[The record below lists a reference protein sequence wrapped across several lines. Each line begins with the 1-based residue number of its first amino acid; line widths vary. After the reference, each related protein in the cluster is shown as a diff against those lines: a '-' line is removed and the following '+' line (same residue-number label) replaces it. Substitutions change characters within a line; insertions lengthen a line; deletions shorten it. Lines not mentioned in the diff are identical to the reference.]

1 MKHPLTSKER
11 RGLVAV
17 AAAALL
23 CIASGP
29 LLRRCGHIPSASSEN
44 GKDSVVSSMPTENGK
59 DSAFNDSMSNKSQ
72 NPEADKLNT
81 QKQKRNSEGNNRET
95 KGKSKKKSG
104 TKKAAK
110 EYPVRSPLDQPC
122 D

>member
-29 LLRRCGHIPSASSEN
+29 VLRSCGLLTVSHSGSAEVVV
-44 GKDSVVSSMPTENGK
+44 DSV
-59 DSAFNDSMSNKSQ
+59 KSID
-72 NPEADKLNT
+72 ADAASDKSDTL
-81 QKQKRNSEGNNRET
+81 KSPPKS
-95 KGKSKKKSG
+95 KASKKKSG
-104 TKKAAK
+104 KKATKKKAAK

-122 D
+122 DI

>member
-23 CIASGP
+23 CIASGFIFRNCSSRDA
-29 LLRRCGHIPSASSEN
+29 LRANPEDISIITNQDSLSTAEAGQHVLSDKTTDDNLSN
-44 GKDSVVSSMPTENGK
+44 GKRNRRIKRRNSS
-59 DSAFNDSMSNKSQ
+59 KSSG
-72 NPEADKLNT
+72 EK
-81 QKQKRNSEGNNRET
+81 KQKN
-95 KGKSKKKSG
+95 KKNK
-104 TKKAAK
+104 TPKT
-110 EYPVRSPLDQPC
+110 YPTRDPLSQPC

>member
-17 AAAALL
+17 ATAALL

-29 LLRRCGHIPSASSEN
+29 VLRSCGLLNISHSGSAEVIVDTVKSIDADTIPDKADTPKN
-44 GKDSVVSSMPTENGK
+44 PR
-59 DSAFNDSMSNKSQ
+59 KSK
-72 NPEADKLNT
+72 E
-81 QKQKRNSEGNNRET
+81 
-95 KGKSKKKSG
+95 SKKKSG
-104 TKKAAK
+104 KKATKKKAAK

-122 D
+122 DI